1 MELQFLRDIDP
12 AMQRLY
18 LERAAFQDKMLEAVT
33 RPEPGWELEY
43 EDFRRDLGQLDAR
56 IIAEHSPQ
64 LIAAMNDLYL
74 AVLEIQMT
82 LFDPADPV
90 PDLDSELALK
100 GRRSSTRE
108 QFEQLSATATCS
120 RWRDPRSESAA
131 VPQLH

>member
-1 MELQFLRDIDP
+1 MELEFLKEVDP

-18 LERAAFQDKMLEAVT
+18 MERAAFQDKMLEAVT
-33 RPEPGWELEY
+33 RPEPGWKLEY

-82 LFDPADPV
+82 LFPADPV

-100 GRRSSTRE
+100 DRRSSTRE
-108 QFEQLSATATCS
+108 QFEQLSATARKAAS
-120 RWRDPRSESAA
+120 RMQSFACI
-131 VPQLH
+131 PQGG